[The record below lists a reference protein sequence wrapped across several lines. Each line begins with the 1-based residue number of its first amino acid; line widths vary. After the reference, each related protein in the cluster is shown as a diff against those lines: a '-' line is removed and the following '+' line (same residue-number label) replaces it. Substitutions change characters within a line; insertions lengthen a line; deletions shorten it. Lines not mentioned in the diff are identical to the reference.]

1 MKKIKHTT
9 TVLLFAFFACI
20 NARAQSE
27 KTAQI
32 SGLILEATS
41 GEPLEYATIIFTP
54 NKGEKLVG
62 GITDSKGKFKIEVPE
77 GVYKMSVEFISYKT
91 KTYENL
97 EVNSNRNLGTIRLED
112 EANTLDAVEIVAEK
126 STVDIRLDKR
136 IYNVGADMTI
146 KGGTASDVLDNVP
159 SVTVDVDGTV
169 SLRGNENVRIL
180 VNGKPS
186 GLVGLSTTD
195 VLRQLPADAIEKVEV
210 VTSPSARYDAEGTG
224 GILNII
230 LRKGKAEGFNA
241 SVNASLGDPTLY
253 AGSANIN
260 YRSRKFNIF
269 SNFGYRKSD
278 APGYSYN
285 DLTYFKRSG
294 EVDYYRTEDT
304 NWTRG
309 RFSNNNN
316 VGIEYYINDHSS
328 VTAGVLYRISGGDR
342 YSKNDQSR
350 YDVNRVLTD
359 DKDRIQDRDS
369 DENLIEYSLNYTN
382 DFDDDSIL
390 TVDFKYEDSSEDEY
404 AQIEDIV
411 FLGTDP
417 DTQER
422 NTTKESSEN
431 ILFQI
436 DYVKP
441 IGELSQFEWGYR
453 SNWNDFR
460 TDYLVEDY
468 LNEEWVNNTNFSN
481 ILNFSQDVHAT
492 YLQFGSKYE
501 HFNFLLGLRAELTDI
516 RIDLETTDTQSNK
529 TYSNLFP
536 TLNLAYEFDDTSSII
551 FGYAKRIRRPRSWF
565 LNPFPNRTSE
575 TNFFTGNV
583 DLDPTITNTFD
594 IGYLKQWKST
604 TINTSLYY
612 NHSTDAIEFVF
623 EETGDFINGVA
634 VTKRSPINLAT
645 EDRIGFELTSRH
657 SIGTWL
663 RLNNSFNFFR
673 FFKEGDYS
681 YINSQGETINQNFDA
696 SDNSWSA
703 RINAIVKLPAEI
715 DWQTSFSYRSGSTSA
730 QTDRQGNF
738 GINLALSKD
747 LFNKNATLALNVSD
761 LLNSRKRIMT
771 TTTTDSQTGLPSIT
785 NVSDM
790 MWRQR
795 QVTATFTYRFKQKKK
810 RGRPQGGQDYG
821 GDMEM

>member
-1 MKKIKHTT
+1 
-9 TVLLFAFFACI
+9 
-20 NARAQSE
+20 
-27 KTAQI
+27 
-32 SGLILEATS
+32 
-41 GEPLEYATIIFTP
+41 
-54 NKGEKLVG
+54 
-62 GITDSKGKFKIEVPE
+62 
-77 GVYKMSVEFISYKT
+77 
-91 KTYENL
+91 
-97 EVNSNRNLGTIRLED
+97 
-112 EANTLDAVEIVAEK
+112 
-126 STVDIRLDKR
+126 
-136 IYNVGADMTI
+136 MTI

-186 GLVGLSTTD
+186 GLVGLSATD

-241 SVNASLGDPTLY
+241 SINASLGEPELY
-253 AGSANIN
+253 SGSANIN

-304 NWTRG
+304 DWTRG

-316 VGIEYYINDHSS
+316 IGFEYYINDHSS

-350 YDVNRVLTD
+350 FDVNRILTD

-390 TVDFKYEDSSEDEY
+390 TVDFKYEDSSEDEF

-411 FLGTDP
+411 FLGNDP

-431 ILFQI
+431 ILFQV

-453 SNWNDFR
+453 SNFNEFR
-460 TDYLVEDY
+460 TDYLVEEYIDQQ
-468 LNEEWVNNTNFSN
+468 WINNTNFSN

-501 HFNFLLGLRAELTDI
+501 HLNFLVGLRAELTDI
-516 RIDLETTDTQSNK
+516 RIDLETTNTQSSK

-536 TLNLAYEFDDTSSII
+536 TLNLAYEFDDTASII

-623 EETGDFINGVA
+623 EETGDFINGVP

-657 SIGTWL
+657 SIGKWL

-681 YINSQGETINQNFDA
+681 YVNSQGETINQNFDA

-703 RINAIVKLPAEI
+703 RVNAIVKLPAEI
-715 DWQTSFSYRSGSTSA
+715 DWQTSLSYRSGSTSA

-738 GINLALSKD
+738 GINLAFSRD
-747 LFNKNATLALNVSD
+747 LFKKNATLALNVSD

-771 TTTTDSQTGLPSIT
+771 TTTYNSQTGLPSIT
-785 NVSDM
+785 SVSDM

-795 QVTATFTYRFKQKKK
+795 QITATFTYRFKQKKK

>member
-1 MKKIKHTT
+1 
-9 TVLLFAFFACI
+9 
-20 NARAQSE
+20 
-27 KTAQI
+27 
-32 SGLILEATS
+32 
-41 GEPLEYATIIFTP
+41 
-54 NKGEKLVG
+54 
-62 GITDSKGKFKIEVPE
+62 
-77 GVYKMSVEFISYKT
+77 
-91 KTYENL
+91 
-97 EVNSNRNLGTIRLED
+97 
-112 EANTLDAVEIVAEK
+112 
-126 STVDIRLDKR
+126 
-136 IYNVGADMTI
+136 
-146 KGGTASDVLDNVP
+146 
-159 SVTVDVDGTV
+159 
-169 SLRGNENVRIL
+169 
-180 VNGKPS
+180 
-186 GLVGLSTTD
+186 
-195 VLRQLPADAIEKVEV
+195 
-210 VTSPSARYDAEGTG
+210 
-224 GILNII
+224 
-230 LRKGKAEGFNA
+230 
-241 SVNASLGDPTLY
+241 
-253 AGSANIN
+253 
-260 YRSRKFNIF
+260 
-269 SNFGYRKSD
+269 
-278 APGYSYN
+278 
-285 DLTYFKRSG
+285 LTYFKRSG

-460 TDYLVEDY
+460 TDYLVEEY

-681 YINSQGETINQNFDA
+681 YVNSQGETINQNFDA

>member
-1 MKKIKHTT
+1 MRRFKYTT
-9 TVLLFAFFACI
+9 TVLLFAFFTCI
-20 NARAQSE
+20 NARGQN
-27 KTAQI
+27 KKIAQI
-32 SGLILEATS
+32 SGFIIEAAS

-54 NKGEKLVG
+54 NKGENLVG

-77 GVYKMSVEFISYKT
+77 GVYKMSVEFISFQT

-97 EVNSNRNLGTIRLED
+97 EVNTNRNLGTIRLEE
-112 EANTLDAVEIVAEK
+112 EANTLDAIEIVAEK

-260 YRSRKFNIF
+260 YRSRKFNLF

-316 VGIEYYINDHSS
+316 IGIEYYINDNSS

-350 YDVNRVLTD
+350 FDINRNLTD

-390 TVDFKYEDSSEDEY
+390 TVDLKYEDSSENEF
-404 AQIEDIV
+404 AQIEDVV
-411 FLGTDP
+411 FLGNDP

-431 ILFQI
+431 ILFQV

-441 IGELSQFEWGYR
+441 IGEISQFEWGYR
-453 SNWNDFR
+453 SNFNDFR
-460 TDYLVEDY
+460 TDYLVEEY
-468 LNEEWVNNTNFSN
+468 LNQEWVNNTNFSN

-492 YLQFGSKYE
+492 YLQYGSKYE

-516 RIDLETTDTQSNK
+516 HIDLETTNTKSSK

-657 SIGTWL
+657 SIGAWL
-663 RLNNSFNFFR
+663 RLNNSFNFYR

-681 YINSQGETINQNFDA
+681 YVNSQGETINQNFDA

-738 GINLALSKD
+738 GINVALSKD
-747 LFNKNATLALNVSD
+747 LFKKNATLALNVSD